1 MFHHVVSALPL
12 RTCVRLLRAVRI
24 HERTW
29 VAGTAPIDGD
39 DVPES
44 ARDQMLLCGR
54 IIAEALEQAD
64 ASIDDVVRTRMYIVD
79 PADADE
85 IGRAHREVFAE
96 AMPAAT
102 MVVVAGL
109 LDPRW
114 KVEVEAE
121 ADSTPR
127 LH

>member
-1 MFHHVVSALPL
+1 MFHHVVSASPYEPAYGFS
-12 RTCVRLLRAVRI
+12 RAVRI
-24 HERTW
+24 HDRTW
-29 VAGTAPIDGD
+29 VSGTAPIDGD
-39 DVPES
+39 EVPES

-85 IGRAHREVFAE
+85 IGRAHREIFAE

-102 MVVVAGL
+102 MVMVAGL